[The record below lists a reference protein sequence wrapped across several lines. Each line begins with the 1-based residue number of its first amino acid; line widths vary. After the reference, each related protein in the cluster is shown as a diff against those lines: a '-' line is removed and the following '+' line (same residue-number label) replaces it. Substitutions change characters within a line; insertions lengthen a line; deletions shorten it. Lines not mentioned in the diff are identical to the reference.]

1 MIKTCKHCN
10 VNFDTRSSAKRAAG
24 GRINECPS
32 CVEELGT
39 ETAVKYLGFSD
50 DDATDIAIVSFQS
63 NESRDNVSSA
73 WKDAS
78 CDIS

>member
-10 VNFDTRSSAKRAAG
+10 VDFDTRSSAKRAAG

-63 NESRDNVSSA
+63 NDARDNVSSA

>member
-1 MIKTCKHCN
+1 LIKTCKHCN
-10 VNFDTRSSAKRAAG
+10 VDFDTRSSAKRAAG

-63 NESRDNVSSA
+63 NDARDNVSSA

>member
-50 DDATDIAIVSFQS
+50 DDSTDIAIVSFQS
-63 NESRDNVSSA
+63 NDARDNVSSA

>member
-24 GRINECPS
+24 GRINECPT

-63 NESRDNVSSA
+63 NDARDNVSSA

>member
-10 VNFDTRSSAKRAAG
+10 VDFDPRSSAKRAAG

-50 DDATDIAIVSFQS
+50 DDSTDIAIVSFGS
-63 NESRDNVSSA
+63 NESRDSVSSA